1 MKDTLLL
8 GRTFFRRF
16 FETDLMPPGLAQVQ
30 LVIGAMTFLAAPS
43 FLMPFNFATRYAQMG
58 KNVEAIARAMVLH
71 RLLFITFTMTA
82 LGLVALVVWE
92 GVFPDRRDARILGS
106 LPLRSRTLIAARLGA
121 LGALAGLFIVGTNA
135 VPTLV
140 YGPVLS
146 GFGGAL
152 TPIHGMAAHF
162 LATTAAGAFVFFG
175 LIALQGLLLNVT
187 GRRMAER
194 LSVVLQVVF
203 VVALLQ
209 MIFFF
214 PRVLPLVGRDLS
226 ALTAHPIMGYVP
238 SVWFLALYDVLC
250 GRPSPASGGPAA
262 LAAALTITVTIAAC
276 VLFLTTHG
284 RLMKRALETRD
295 TARHTNRF
303 ITAASWWLN
312 TRLIRNSTKRAVLH
326 FTLKTMTR
334 SRTHRMLVAL
344 HAGIA
349 LALVLSGFIP
359 LVMRSG
365 LAGLTAPTV
374 PLLSAPF
381 VLIFLC
387 LAGMRAAFAI
397 PVEPKANWMVRLLEP
412 PDRSAALNGAAASM
426 LLAVVMPVTVL
437 AAIWS
442 LFLFDPWQAFVH
454 ATFCVLLGWL
464 LAELLVLTLFKI
476 PFTCTYYPGLS
487 KMRTFWPLYLT
498 AFTNFCYT
506 TPLVEQQAF
515 SNGAVFAWTAGV
527 GLLAIASTRFA
538 RSRLVR
544 ALPGLR
550 FEEQDPEVMF
560 QGFKLSEG
568 LAATAGTRAN

>member
-30 LVIGAMTFLAAPS
+30 LVIGAISILAAPS

-71 RLLFITFTMTA
+71 RLIFITFTMTA

-121 LGALAGLFIVGTNA
+121 LGALAGIFIAGTNA

-175 LIALQGLLLNVT
+175 LIALQGLLLNLT
-187 GRRMAER
+187 GRRLAER
-194 LSVVLQVVF
+194 LSVVLQITF

-214 PRVLPLVGRDLS
+214 PRVLPLVGPDLS
-226 ALTAHPIMGYVP
+226 NLTAHPIMRYVP
-238 SVWFLALYDVLC
+238 SVWFLALYDVIC
-250 GRPSPASGGPAA
+250 GRPSPASAGPAA
-262 LAAALTITVTIAAC
+262 LAALLTIAVTLAAV
-276 VLFLTTHG
+276 VLFVATYG
-284 RLMKRALETRD
+284 RLTKRALETKD
-295 TARHTNRF
+295 AAGSTNRLV
-303 ITAASWWLN
+303 AAAAFWVN

-349 LALVLSGFIP
+349 LALILSGFIP
-359 LVMRSG
+359 LVMRHG

-374 PLLSAPF
+374 PVLSAPF

-387 LAGMRAAFAI
+387 LVGMRSAFAI
-397 PVEPKANWMVRLLEP
+397 PVEPKANWVVRLLEP
-412 PDRSAALNGAAASM
+412 PDRSAAVNGAAASM
-426 LLAVVMPVTVL
+426 LLGVVMPVAVL
-437 AAIWS
+437 AAISS
-442 LFLFDPWQAFVH
+442 LFLFDPWKAFVH

-464 LAELLVLTLFKI
+464 LAELLVLTLLKV

-498 AFTNFCYT
+498 AFMNFCYT
-506 TPLVEQQAF
+506 TPLVEQAAF
-515 SNGAVFAWTAGV
+515 GNRAVLLWAVVV
-527 GLLAIASTRFA
+527 GLLAIAALRIA
-538 RSRLVR
+538 RSSRLR
-544 ALPGLR
+544 ALPGFR

-568 LAATAGTRAN
+568 LAAAPRPN

>member
-295 TARHTNRF
+295 TAGHTNRF

-387 LAGMRAAFAI
+387 LAGMRSAFAI

-437 AAIWS
+437 AAISS

>member
-30 LVIGAMTFLAAPS
+30 LVIGAISILAAPS

-58 KNVEAIARAMVLH
+58 QNVEGIARLMVLH
-71 RLLFITFTMTA
+71 RLIFITFTMIA

-92 GVFPDRRDARILGS
+92 GVFPDRRDARILGT
-106 LPLRSRTLIAARLGA
+106 LPLRGRTLIAARLGA
-121 LGALAGLFIVGTNA
+121 LGALAGIFIAGTNA

-152 TPIHGMAAHF
+152 TPVHGMAAHL

-175 LIALQGLLLNVT
+175 LIALQGLLLNLT
-187 GRRMAER
+187 GRRLAER
-194 LSVVLQVVF
+194 LSVVLQIVF

-214 PRVLPLVGRDLS
+214 PRVLPLVGRDVS
-226 ALTAHPIMGYVP
+226 NLTAHPIMRYVP
-238 SVWFLALYDVLC
+238 SVWFLALYDVIC
-250 GRPSPASGGPAA
+250 GRPSPASAEPAA
-262 LAAALTITVTIAAC
+262 LAALLTITVTLAAV
-276 VLFLTTHG
+276 VLFIATHG
-284 RLMKRALETRD
+284 RLTKRALETKD
-295 TARHTNRF
+295 AAGSTNRLVS
-303 ITAASWWLN
+303 AAAWWVN

-334 SRTHRMLVAL
+334 SRTHRMLIAL

-359 LVMRSG
+359 LVMRTG
-365 LAGLTAPTV
+365 LAGLGLPTV

-381 VLIFLC
+381 VLMFFC
-387 LAGMRAAFAI
+387 LVGMRSAFAI
-397 PVEPKANWMVRLLEP
+397 PVEPKANWVVRMLEP
-412 PDRSAALNGAAASM
+412 PHRSAAINGAGAVMLFTVVVPIGLVAWISSM
-426 LLAVVMPVTVL
+426 VLLDA
-437 AAIWS
+437 WH
-442 LFLFDPWQAFVH
+442 AFVH
-454 ATFCVLLGWL
+454 AAFCILLGWF
-464 LAELLVLTLFKI
+464 LAELLLLTLLKI

-498 AFTNFCYT
+498 AFTTFSYT
-506 TPLVEQQAF
+506 TPLIEQEAF
-515 SNGAVFAWTAGV
+515 ANPAVLVWMAGLV
-527 GLLAIASTRFA
+527 SAAIATI
-538 RSRLVR
+538 RLLR
-544 ALPGLR
+544 AKRLRELTGFR

-568 LAATAGTRAN
+568 LAAGPRPE

>member
-1 MKDTLLL
+1 MKETLLL

-106 LPLRSRTLIAARLGA
+106 LPLRSRTLITARLGA

-209 MIFFF
+209 MVFFF

-226 ALTAHPIMGYVP
+226 ALTAHPVMGYVP

-262 LAAALTITVTIAAC
+262 LAAALTITVTVAAC

-295 TARHTNRF
+295 TAGHTNRF
-303 ITAASWWLN
+303 IAAASWWMN
-312 TRLIRNSTKRAVLH
+312 TRLIRSSTKRAVLH
-326 FTLKTMTR
+326 FTLKTLTR

-359 LVMRSG
+359 LVLRSG

-381 VLIFLC
+381 VVIFFC
-387 LAGMRAAFAI
+387 LVGMRSAFAI
-397 PVEPKANWMVRLLEP
+397 PAEPKANWMVRLLEP
-412 PDRSAALNGAAASM
+412 PDRSAAVNGAAASM
-426 LLAVVMPVTVL
+426 LLGVVMPVTVL
-437 AAIWS
+437 SAISS

-487 KMRTFWPLYLT
+487 KMRTCWPLYLT

-506 TPLVEQQAF
+506 TPLVEQKAF
-515 SNGAVFAWTAGV
+515 STGAVFAWTAGV
-527 GLLAIASTRFA
+527 ALLAIAGTRFA
-538 RSRLVR
+538 RTRR
-544 ALPGLR
+544 IKALPGFR

-568 LAATAGTRAN
+568 LAAGPRPN

>member
-238 SVWFLALYDVLC
+238 SVWFLALYDVLS

-295 TARHTNRF
+295 TAGHTNRF
-303 ITAASWWLN
+303 VTAASWWLN

-387 LAGMRAAFAI
+387 LVGMRSAFAI

-412 PDRSAALNGAAASM
+412 PDRSAAVNGAAASM

-437 AAIWS
+437 AAISS

-506 TPLVEQQAF
+506 TPLVEQKAF
-515 SNGAVFAWTAGV
+515 SNGAVLAWTAGV
-527 GLLAIASTRFA
+527 GLLAIAATRFA
-538 RSRLVR
+538 RSRRVR

-568 LAATAGTRAN
+568 LAATAGTRPN

>member
-365 LAGLTAPTV
+365 LTAPTV

-387 LAGMRAAFAI
+387 LAGMRSAFAI

-437 AAIWS
+437 AAISS

-527 GLLAIASTRFA
+527 GLLAIAATRFA
-538 RSRLVR
+538 RSRRIR

-568 LAATAGTRAN
+568 LAATAGTRPN

>member
-295 TARHTNRF
+295 TAGHTNRF

-365 LAGLTAPTV
+365 LTAPTV

-387 LAGMRAAFAI
+387 LAGMRSAFAI

-437 AAIWS
+437 AAISS

-527 GLLAIASTRFA
+527 GLLAIAATRFA
-538 RSRLVR
+538 RSRRIR

-568 LAATAGTRAN
+568 LAATAGTRPN